1 MFKKLQLAH
10 YAPLVLLITLSII
23 GVLPLLHTGLF
34 TAHDIWHQVA
44 RLFHYSQS
52 TLDGQFP
59 PAWISNMANG
69 YGYPLFIFSYHF
81 PWLTG
86 VPFVLLGL
94 DVITTLKI
102 LFILP
107 YILSGVTFFYMARY
121 ATRSTPAA
129 VTGALLYLFAPY
141 HFLSIY
147 VSASIGSVYL
157 FALIPLFF
165 HGILHLFTGS
175 KLCGIVLV
183 SLSTSAMILTHMMSI
198 AIFAPFL
205 ALLILT
211 VVLANFEKIT
221 QTTRSII
228 ALIFSAVLT
237 IMLSLFYLVPLLQY
251 LPLTQAVESTN
262 GLVGLHKSNLVRF
275 SQLLYSPWGFG
286 PITENALN
294 GEISFQVGIGQW
306 LAIFS
311 VVILIIFSAL
321 VSKFPR
327 FKKNILFKPIL
338 HNLTMPMNK
347 DSMMLSG
354 LSISFLAVIWAM
366 TVQALPF
373 WNLFTEKIIAIDY
386 PFRLLLLAVFIAS
399 LLGSYLVAAIK
410 NAKLAWVLSF
420 LFFLIAL
427 YTNRNHI
434 RVNLYT
440 DFDLDLYVR
449 SEVTTNTFNEYAPKG
464 TQGII
469 SKEPTSLVEGTESIS
484 NSKRNTRETSFVVS
498 TDKEKTITVNM
509 FDFPGQTVYLN
520 SHKVEHKRLD
530 GKIGIEVPA
539 GSTLVQIKYEKPTSM
554 KLSLLTSYLTLL
566 TMIIYYSYQLSKQRK

>member
-1 MFKKLQLAH
+1 MFKNVQVNR
-10 YAPLVLLITLSII
+10 YIPLVILVALSII

-44 RLFHYSQS
+44 RLYHYSQS

-59 PAWISNMANG
+59 PAWVSNMAYG

-81 PWLTG
+81 PWLVG
-86 VPFVLLGL
+86 VPFILLGL
-94 DVITTLKI
+94 SVITTLKI

-107 YILSGVTFFYMARY
+107 YILSGVTFYFMARY
-121 ATRSTPAA
+121 TTRSIPAA
-129 VTGALLYLFAPY
+129 LAGALLYLFAPY

-147 VSASIGSVYL
+147 VSASIGTVYL

-165 HGILHLFTGS
+165 HGILYLFTEK
-175 KLCGIVLV
+175 KLSGIVLV
-183 SLSTSAMILTHMMSI
+183 SLSTTAMVLTHMMSI
-198 AIFAPFL
+198 AIFAPFI

-211 VVLANFEKIT
+211 VVVANFERIT
-221 QTTRSII
+221 KTFRSLL
-228 ALIFSAVLT
+228 ALLFAAVLT
-237 IMLSLFYLVPLLQY
+237 IMLSLFYLVPLLEY
-251 LPLTQAVESTN
+251 LPITQAVESTN

-275 SQLLYSPWGFG
+275 AQLLYSPWGFG

-306 LAIFS
+306 LSIFS
-311 VVILIIFSAL
+311 VVILIILAVL
-321 VSKFPR
+321 VSKFPK
-327 FKKNILFKPIL
+327 FKRNSLVKLILQ
-338 HNLTMPMNK
+338 NLTIPLSK
-347 DSMMLSG
+347 DMLMIAG

-373 WNLFTEKIIAIDY
+373 WNFFTEKIIAIDY

-399 LLGSYLVAAIK
+399 LLGSYLVASVK
-410 NAKLAWVLSF
+410 NMKLAWVLTF

-464 TQGII
+464 TQGTI
-469 SKEPTSLVEGTESIS
+469 SKEPISLLEGNETIS
-484 NSKRNTRETSFVVS
+484 SSKRTTRETSFVIT
-498 TDKEKTITVNM
+498 TDKAKTITVNM

-530 GKIGIEVPA
+530 GKIGFEAPA

-554 KLSLLTSYLTLL
+554 KLSLFASYLTLVVL
-566 TMIIYYSYQLSKQRK
+566 IIFYSYHLSKQRK